1 MVIPILHRTI
11 ELDIQLK
18 GDTKREK
25 KVWIN
30 NCLIVLFAEREDKRW
45 GGYQRT
51 RSLNTGKFDLQ
62 GEKKYRVLL

>member
-1 MVIPILHRTI
+1 M
-11 ELDIQLK
+11 
-18 GDTKREK
+18 
-25 KVWIN
+25 WIN

-62 GEKKYRVLL
+62 GEKKAIDIKGTSIGVHFTIN